1 MKVKIKITLI
11 ILATLILG
19 LFLGAGLHRLYI
31 QHRIK
36 KIFTLQR
43 PPIMA
48 LTLERVIRPTPE
60 QRIEIRRIL
69 RRHAQRLQ
77 EIRRE
82 YEEKLRQEMAAIRQ
96 EIDPILTP
104 QQKKRLERRSP
115 APYRRWLRRPPLHHR
130 RPPLSQKSKEGNNF
144 FR

>member
-1 MKVKIKITLI
+1 MNVKIKTTLI
-11 ILATLILG
+11 ILTTLILG

-31 QHRIK
+31 QQRIK

-43 PPIMA
+43 PPMMA
-48 LTLERVIRPTPE
+48 RTLERIIQPTPE
-60 QRIEIRRIL
+60 QRVEIRRIL
-69 RRHAQRLQ
+69 RRHTQRLL

-82 YEEKLRQEMAAIRQ
+82 YQEKLRREMEAIRQ

-115 APYRRWLRRPPLHHR
+115 RPYRRWLRPTPPRHR
-130 RPPLSQKSKEGNNF
+130 QPLLPQKSEDRNNF
-144 FR
+144 FY

>member
-1 MKVKIKITLI
+1 MNVKIKTTLI

-19 LFLGAGLHRLYI
+19 VILGAGLHRLYI

-48 LTLERVIRPTPE
+48 RTLERVIQPTPE
-60 QRIEIRRIL
+60 QRIRIRRIL
-69 RRHAQRLQ
+69 HRHTQRLL

-82 YEEKLRQEMAAIRQ
+82 YETKLRQEMTAIQR

-104 QQKKRLERRSP
+104 QQRKRLERRTP
-115 APYRRWLRRPPLHHR
+115 PLYRRWLCPPPHHR
-130 RPPLSQKSKEGNNF
+130 RPTLPGKTKEKETF
-144 FR
+144 FY